1 MTVLHTTSWDI
12 FTVGDWRAGLPI
24 GVRHQLQPLS
34 QRPIRCWQRAALC
47 SKASY
52 WTSHRS
58 IIRTAAVSL
67 PHPDRGAGYTPGAG
81 PVTIVTAHC
90 HYMKR
95 ELCCTTGQESGR
107 PFFFLFLQSAPTG
120 PPRNTRD
127 ALPAGLLGIT
137 GALTEMTPRFPVA
150 PLLEG
155 VGSPCTVL
163 QKSAPMQCDAP
174 RGGSRYHMHYAPMVG
189 PSLISDVLIEFR
201 M

>member
-1 MTVLHTTSWDI
+1 MVD
-12 FTVGDWRAGLPI
+12 
-24 GVRHQLQPLS
+24 
-34 QRPIRCWQRAALC
+34 
-47 SKASY
+47 
-52 WTSHRS
+52 
-58 IIRTAAVSL
+58 
-67 PHPDRGAGYTPGAG
+67 
-81 PVTIVTAHC
+81 
-90 HYMKR
+90 
-95 ELCCTTGQESGR
+95 
-107 PFFFLFLQSAPTG
+107 PFFFFFFFTERPTG
-120 PPRNTRD
+120 PPGNIRD

>member
-24 GVRHQLQPLS
+24 GVKHQLQPLS

-107 PFFFLFLQSAPTG
+107 PFFFFTERPHWTTKKYKGCSPCWIARDYKG
-120 PPRNTRD
+120 PDRD
-127 ALPAGLLGIT
+127 D
-137 GALTEMTPRFPVA
+137 PRFPVA

-155 VGSPCTVL
+155 VGCSPCTVL